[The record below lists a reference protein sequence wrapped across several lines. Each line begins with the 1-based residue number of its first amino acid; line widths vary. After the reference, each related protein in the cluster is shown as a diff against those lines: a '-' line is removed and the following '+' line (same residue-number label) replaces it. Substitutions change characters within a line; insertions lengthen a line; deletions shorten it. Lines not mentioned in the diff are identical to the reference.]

1 MAESLASLGSRMSS
15 RSSRKAS
22 IEKDAVEV
30 TSYKVTLDSDE
41 ALLRQLGYKQELRR
55 TFTPL
60 ELFGVGMFAAMKH
73 AAQSLKTPRSR
84 LWDHRRRPIRS
95 VRTVFARFHA

>member
-1 MAESLASLGSRMSS
+1 MAGSLVSLGSRMSS
-15 RSSRKAS
+15 SSSRKAS

-30 TSYKVTLDSDE
+30 TSYEATLDADE

-60 ELFGVGMFAAMKH
+60 ELFGVGMSMDDS
-73 AAQSLKTPRSR
+73 QIGETQGSILDCR
-84 LWDHRRRPIRS
+84 L
-95 VRTVFARFHA
+95 